1 MKDVKSN
8 AELNEVL
15 ENNARVLV
23 YWSASWC
30 GPCKRLKPQIEQ
42 ADEKLTNVTF
52 VRIMTD
58 EADPELVSDYNI
70 QAVPQLFEYADGEQV
85 AEIEQGPWQKIVS
98 QLA

>member
-1 MKDVKSN
+1 MKDVKTN

-15 ENNARVLV
+15 ENNPRVLV

-30 GPCKRLKPQIEQ
+30 APCRRLKPQIEQ

-58 EADPELVSDYNI
+58 EADLELVSDYNI
-70 QAVPQLFEYADGEQV
+70 SAVPQLFEYEEGKQV
-85 AEIEQGPWQKIVS
+85 GPITPGPWQKIVS